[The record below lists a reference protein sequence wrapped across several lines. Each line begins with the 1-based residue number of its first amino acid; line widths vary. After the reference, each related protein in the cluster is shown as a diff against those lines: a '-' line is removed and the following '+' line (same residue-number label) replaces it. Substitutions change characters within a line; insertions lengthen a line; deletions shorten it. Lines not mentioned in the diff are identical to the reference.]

1 MPLRKSSN
9 WPQLA
14 WSILNQIYFNKSYIQ
29 GKLMFDN
36 LSLTKI
42 NRLLTKIF
50 FHLNT
55 FQLIPQNIREYKI
68 KKNISTK

>member
-1 MPLRKSSN
+1 
-9 WPQLA
+9 
-14 WSILNQIYFNKSYIQ
+14 
-29 GKLMFDN
+29 MFDN

-68 KKNISTK
+68 KKNISTKWVMVINFLFLIENFIPSLGTAATFHF

>member
-1 MPLRKSSN
+1 
-9 WPQLA
+9 
-14 WSILNQIYFNKSYIQ
+14 
-29 GKLMFDN
+29 MFDN

-68 KKNISTK
+68 KKNISTKWVINFLFLIENFIPSLGTAATFHF